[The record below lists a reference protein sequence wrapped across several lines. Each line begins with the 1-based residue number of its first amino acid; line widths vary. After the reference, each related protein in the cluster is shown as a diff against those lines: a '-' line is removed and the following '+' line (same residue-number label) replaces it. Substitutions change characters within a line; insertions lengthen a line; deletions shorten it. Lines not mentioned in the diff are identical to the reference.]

1 MRQIL
6 LYYEDVMKKTV
17 IDYLFIVLGS
27 ALYALAI
34 TLFLF
39 PHDLVLGGTSGL
51 SVILSR
57 FLPFSEGDL
66 LAALNFLLLILAF
79 LILGRQ
85 IAIRTFVGST
95 LTGLFAPLFE
105 RLFTAETPLI
115 GNAVLSAIAGAALIA
130 VASAILFAVSSS
142 SGGTDI
148 VALIL
153 RKFSSINIG
162 RALLITDLLIVVAGG
177 FLSGIWV
184 FLYSSLGLVIKT
196 LGIDAVTALAV
207 RLFRLEGK
215 KETEKGASLSEV

>member
-1 MRQIL
+1 
-6 LYYEDVMKKTV
+6 MKKTV
-17 IDYLFIVLGS
+17 IDYLWIICGS

-51 SVILSR
+51 SVILGQ

-85 IAIRTFVGST
+85 IAIRTLVGST

-105 RLFTAETPLI
+105 RIFVTPAPLI
-115 GNAVLSAIAGAALIA
+115 GNPALSAVAGAALIA
-130 VASAILFAVSSS
+130 LASAILFAVSSS

-153 RKFSSINIG
+153 QKFSRINIG
-162 RALLITDLLIVVAGG
+162 RALLVTDVLIVIAGG
-177 FLSGIWV
+177 FLSGLWV
-184 FLYSSLGLVIKT
+184 FLYSFVGLVIKT
-196 LGIDAVTALAV
+196 LGIDAVTALAM
-207 RLFRLEGK
+207 RLFHGK
-215 KETEKGASLSEV
+215 KASESAAKEEETEKDTSLSKV

>member
-1 MRQIL
+1 
-6 LYYEDVMKKTV
+6 MKKTV
-17 IDYLFIVLGS
+17 QEYLFIVFGS

-51 SVILSR
+51 SVILGR
-57 FLPFSEGDL
+57 FLPFAEGDI
-66 LAALNFLLLILAF
+66 LAALNFLLLLLAF

-85 IAIRTFVGST
+85 VAIRTFVGST
-95 LTGLFAPLFE
+95 LTGLFCSLFDHILAPPAPLV
-105 RLFTAETPLI
+105 
-115 GNAVLSAIAGAALIA
+115 GSAVLSAIAGACLIA

-162 RALLITDLLIVVAGG
+162 RALLATDVLIVIAGG
-177 FLSGIWV
+177 FLSGLIV
-184 FLYSSLGLVIKT
+184 LLYSAIGLVIKT
-196 LGIDAVTALAV
+196 LGIDGVSALYLYLWRKKGAVPVAQNEA
-207 RLFRLEGK
+207 RPEN
-215 KETEKGASLSEV
+215 ETESAPV